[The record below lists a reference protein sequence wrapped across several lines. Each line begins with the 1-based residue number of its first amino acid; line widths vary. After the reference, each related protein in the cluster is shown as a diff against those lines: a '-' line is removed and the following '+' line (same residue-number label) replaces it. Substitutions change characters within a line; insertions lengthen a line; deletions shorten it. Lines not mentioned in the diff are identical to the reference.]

1 MKLKTM
7 KIYIILIIVFSILV
21 ACSKSPNSRIEE
33 VDKEAN
39 LIKVYTTFYPYY
51 DFAQN
56 IGENNIELHTIIPAG
71 SEPHS
76 FEPSLKTIAELENAD
91 VFIYNGLGMEPW
103 ADKVLNILKEDT
115 YVVEASK
122 AVDLIK
128 YNDKL
133 DTETEDNHGH
143 DHEEEIEDNHEH
155 GDYDP
160 HIWVDPV
167 NAIQISEMIKE
178 AFIEVDNDN
187 KNIYEE
193 NFHNFKQELE
203 DLDLAFKEGLEDISN
218 KKILVSHSAFKYLTN
233 RYNIEEIS
241 VAGVSPHAEPTP
253 SRLAELTKVAN
264 KNKINYIFFD
274 ALSSVKTA
282 EVLANEANLEVL
294 TLYNVEGLTE
304 DQKNSNE
311 DYVSLM
317 YKNLDTLRKALVK

>member
-1 MKLKTM
+1 MKFKTM
-7 KIYIILIIVFSILV
+7 KIYIILIIIFSILV
-21 ACSKSPNSRIEE
+21 GCSKSPSSSLEK
-33 VDKEAN
+33 VDKESN
-39 LIKVYTTFYPYY
+39 SIKVYTTFYPYY
-51 DFAQN
+51 DFANN
-56 IGENNIELHTIIPAG
+56 IGGDNIELHTIIPAG
-71 SEPHS
+71 SEPHN
-76 FEPSLKTIAELENAD
+76 FELSLKTIADLENAD

-115 YVVEASK
+115 YIVEASK

-128 YNDKL
+128 YNDTL
-133 DTETEDNHGH
+133 HTEDEDNHEH
-143 DHEEEIEDNHEH
+143 NHEEEIEDNHEH
-155 GDYDP
+155 GEYDP

-167 NAIQISEMIKE
+167 NAVQISEMIQE
-178 AFIEVDNDN
+178 AFIEVDNSN
-187 KNIYEE
+187 KKIYEE

-203 DLDLAFKEGLEDISN
+203 DLNVAFKKGLEDVTN
-218 KKILVSHSAFKYLTN
+218 RKILVSHSAFKYLTN
-233 RYNIEEIS
+233 RYNIEQIS

-253 SRLAELTKVAN
+253 SRLAELTKVAK
-264 KNKINYIFFD
+264 KNNINYIFFD

-304 DQKNSNE
+304 EQKNSNE